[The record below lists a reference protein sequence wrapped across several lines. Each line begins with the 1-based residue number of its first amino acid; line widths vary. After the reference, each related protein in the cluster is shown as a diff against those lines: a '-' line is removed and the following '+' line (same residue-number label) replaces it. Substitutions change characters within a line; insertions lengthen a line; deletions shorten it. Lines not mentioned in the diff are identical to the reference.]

1 MLSDTKLKSLKP
13 KDKVYKVADRDGL
26 YVTVA
31 KSGLVT
37 FRYDY
42 KINDRRETLTIGKYG
57 IITLAEAR
65 EKLMSAK
72 KLIAQGISPA
82 AEKKRLKE
90 QTKSNSFGDWLE
102 RWLKDVNY
110 KDSTRAVVEGI
121 IKRDVA
127 PTYNKKML
135 NEITPDVL
143 RNHCE
148 KVKKRGVAASAVRVR
163 DIVGSV
169 FTMLKPEALIVTILR
184 NMLLHQLSLCLR
196 QRMFPFKKRSW
207 HLF

>member
-1 MLSDTKLKSLKP
+1 MLSETKLKSLKP

-26 YVTVA
+26 YITVA
-31 KSGLVT
+31 KSGLIT
-37 FRYDY
+37 FRFDY

-57 IITLAEAR
+57 IISLAEAR

-82 AEKKRLKE
+82 AEKQRLKE

-127 PTYNKKML
+127 PTYNK
-135 NEITPDVL
+135 N
-143 RNHCE
+143 
-148 KVKKRGVAASAVRVR
+148 A
-163 DIVGSV
+163 
-169 FTMLKPEALIVTILR
+169 
-184 NMLLHQLSLCLR
+184 
-196 QRMFPFKKRSW
+196 
-207 HLF
+207 